1 MLKQFNKLREYVII
15 RLKGVMINTEKFL
28 KNYTIND
35 VSEVVEKIKKIE
47 IRKKEFE
54 ELKGKLEKYFKFEIV
69 DYIVSDILDCET
81 YNHVCLMINLAVVNN
96 RISLENGITLKNELK
111 KLFKIN
117 DIFDKFDKGNYIM
130 QSVDKPDN

>member
-1 MLKQFNKLREYVII
+1 M
-15 RLKGVMINTEKFL
+15 EKFL

-54 ELKGKLEKYFKFEIV
+54 EFKGKLEKYFKFEIV

-81 YNHVCLMINLAVVNN
+81 YNHVCLMINLAVVSN
-96 RISLENGITLKNELK
+96 RISSENSITLKNGLK
-111 KLFKIN
+111 KLFQIN
-117 DIFDKFDKGNYIM
+117 NIFDKFNK
-130 QSVDKPDN
+130 DNCIIRLIINKLISCKLFYFNVII

>member
-1 MLKQFNKLREYVII
+1 M
-15 RLKGVMINTEKFL
+15 EKFL

-47 IRKKEFE
+47 IRKTEFE

-96 RISLENGITLKNELK
+96 RISSENSITLKNGLK
-111 KLFKIN
+111 KLFQIN
-117 DIFDKFDKGNYIM
+117 NIFDKFNKNNCIIEKINK
-130 QSVDKPDN
+130 SIS